1 MAAPALRHAL
11 SHADYLR
18 IEDAS
23 EAKHALHA
31 GEMYA
36 MAGGTLLHAALS
48 GALGGELRALLRA
61 RACGCTVYSSD
72 LRLTPRPGQ
81 SMYAD
86 VTVGCPPTEAPAHD
100 PHALANPVLIA
111 EVLSPRTADWDMGGK
126 FRLYREFASL
136 RHYLLLHTDA
146 WLVVHHERL
155 EGDAWRATEHGP
167 GSAVVLSALGVTLS
181 VDALYA
187 DLVAQGGPA
196 RDAVA
201 VLRPSV
207 DAAG

>member
-1 MAAPALRHAL
+1 VAA
-11 SHADYLR
+11 
-18 IEDAS
+18 ICGTE
-23 EAKHALHA
+23 EAPWLLQRS
-31 GEMYA
+31 
-36 MAGGTLLHAALS
+36 GGTLLHAALS
-48 GALGGELRALLRA
+48 GAVVLELGSKLRA
-61 RACGCTVYSSD
+61 RACGCTVYSSG

-81 SMYAD
+81 STYAD
-86 VTVGCPPTEAPAHD
+86 ATVGCPPTEAPAHD

-126 FRLYREFASL
+126 FRLYRAFASL
-136 RHYLLLHTDA
+136 RHYLLVHTDA

-155 EGDAWRATEHGP
+155 EGDVWRATEHGP
-167 GSAVVLSALGVTLS
+167 GGLVALSALGVTLS

-187 DLVAQGGPA
+187 ELVAQGGPA

-207 DAAG
+207 HAAG